1 MKRLKLNLDQ
11 LGQELETLE
20 LKYLSGIKGG
30 SGEYG
35 GYDSMGDLWNAIQ
48 NGYIP
53 PEGTYTPGGYGGYG
67 DWGDFGGY
75 GGYNNPIDLPEME
88 VIGYGGYNNG
98 YWNPWGSSGYDN
110 GWANYGGYY
119 FYGYDNY
126 GGYYGGY
133 YGSSGGGNGSG
144 GSSSGTEGQGE
155 GDPWKRDSNNN
166 VVIITTNNFSDKSYI
181 GYNDSRF
188 DNVSLKMQEVTIIGA
203 HGEEIKAYR
212 VVSYKDSNG
221 VEHFDI
227 PDRYKSNCHG
237 FAMGIDLWIDDP
249 YNPNAQNIDEVHEDK
264 EYQDMMNTSYASNS
278 TNATVISFYAGNE
291 LMHSIVRDPS
301 TGKIWS
307 KTDIEGVKEYDSLE
321 DFYDGNYGK
330 NRTIYENLTQKYYK
344 P

>member
-20 LKYLSGIKGG
+20 LKYLRGIKGG

-35 GYDSMGDLWNAIQ
+35 GYDSMGDLWNAMQ

-144 GSSSGTEGQGE
+144 GLVFQNLRQSILLLLRQCRLPAGL
-155 GDPWKRDSNNN
+155 NL
-166 VVIITTNNFSDKSYI
+166 
-181 GYNDSRF
+181 
-188 DNVSLKMQEVTIIGA
+188 VSPRL
-203 HGEEIKAYR
+203 H
-212 VVSYKDSNG
+212 
-221 VEHFDI
+221 
-227 PDRYKSNCHG
+227 
-237 FAMGIDLWIDDP
+237 L
-249 YNPNAQNIDEVHEDK
+249 
-264 EYQDMMNTSYASNS
+264 
-278 TNATVISFYAGNE
+278 
-291 LMHSIVRDPS
+291 LPS
-301 TGKIWS
+301 PAAIFRLQ
-307 KTDIEGVKEYDSLE
+307 V
-321 DFYDGNYGK
+321 
-330 NRTIYENLTQKYYK
+330 
-344 P
+344 